1 MNRVAAELIGT
12 VFYIGKLPLAPGT
25 WASIFAVLCW
35 YFLFQSVNHFVLP
48 AISIFLFLIGGI
60 ASDTIVK
67 HSKEHDPSR
76 IVIDEWVGQWVAL
89 SMMPINIRT
98 GVVAFV
104 AFRIF
109 DIIKPWPVRKMEKI
123 PGGWGIMADDVMAGI
138 MAYFV
143 VLIFNAV
150 IL

>member
-1 MNRVAAELIGT
+1 MNRVAAEWIGT

-35 YFLFQSVNHFVLP
+35 YFLFQSINHFVLP
-48 AISIFLFLIGGI
+48 AISMFLFLIGGI
-60 ASDTIVK
+60 ASDIIVK
-67 HSKEHDPSR
+67 YSKENDPSR

-89 SMMPINIRT
+89 SMMPVNFIT

-109 DIIKPWPVRKMEKI
+109 DIIKPGPVRKMEKI

-143 VLIFNAV
+143 VLIFYAV

>member
-1 MNRVAAELIGT
+1 MNRVAAEWIGT

-109 DIIKPWPVRKMEKI
+109 DIIKLGPVRKMEKI

>member
-109 DIIKPWPVRKMEKI
+109 DIIKLGPVRKMEKI
-123 PGGWGIMADDVMAGI
+123 PGGWGIMADDVMAGV

>member
-1 MNRVAAELIGT
+1 MNRVAAEWIGT

-109 DIIKPWPVRKMEKI
+109 DIIKPGPVSKMEKI

>member
-1 MNRVAAELIGT
+1 MNRVAAEWIGT

-89 SMMPINIRT
+89 SMMPVNIRT

-123 PGGWGIMADDVMAGI
+123 PGGWGVMADDVMAGI

>member
-1 MNRVAAELIGT
+1 MNRVVAEWIGT

-98 GVVAFV
+98 GVVAFI

-109 DIIKPWPVRKMEKI
+109 DIIKPGPVRKMENI
-123 PGGWGIMADDVMAGI
+123 PGGWGIMSDDVMAGI

-143 VLIFNAV
+143 VLIFNVV

>member
-1 MNRVAAELIGT
+1 MNRVAAEWIGT

-25 WASIFAVLCW
+25 WASVFAVLCW

-89 SMMPINIRT
+89 SMMPINIMT

-109 DIIKPWPVRKMEKI
+109 DIIKPGPVRKMEKI

-150 IL
+150 II

>member
-1 MNRVAAELIGT
+1 MNRVAAEWIGT

-25 WASIFAVLCW
+25 WASVFAVLCW

-67 HSKEHDPSR
+67 DSKEHDPSR

-89 SMMPINIRT
+89 FMMPINIRT

-109 DIIKPWPVRKMEKI
+109 DIIKPGPVRKMENI

>member
-1 MNRVAAELIGT
+1 MNRVAAEWIGT

-35 YFLFQSVNHFVLP
+35 YFLFQSVNHFFLP

-109 DIIKPWPVRKMEKI
+109 DIIKPGPVRKMEKI

-138 MAYFV
+138 MAYFG
-143 VLIFNAV
+143 VLIFNAL

>member
-1 MNRVAAELIGT
+1 MNRVAAEWIGT

-67 HSKEHDPSR
+67 DTKEHDPSR

-109 DIIKPWPVRKMEKI
+109 DIIKPGPVRKMEKI

>member
-1 MNRVAAELIGT
+1 MNSVAAEWIGT

-109 DIIKPWPVRKMEKI
+109 DIIKPGPVRKMEKI

>member
-1 MNRVAAELIGT
+1 MNRVAAEWIGT

-109 DIIKPWPVRKMEKI
+109 DIIKPGPVRKMEKRA
-123 PGGWGIMADDVMAGI
+123 GGWGIMADDVMAGI

>member
-1 MNRVAAELIGT
+1 MNSVAAEWIGT

-109 DIIKPWPVRKMEKI
+109 DIIKPGPVRKMERI

>member
-1 MNRVAAELIGT
+1 MNRVAAEWIGT

>member
-1 MNRVAAELIGT
+1 MNRVTAELIGT

-35 YFLFQSVNHFVLP
+35 YILFQSVNHLVLP
-48 AISIFLFLIGGI
+48 AVSIFLFLIGGI
-60 ASDTIVK
+60 ASDTIVN

-89 SMMPINIRT
+89 SMMPVNIRT
-98 GVVAFV
+98 GIVAFV

-109 DIIKPWPVRKMEKI
+109 DIIKPGPVRKMEKI

-143 VLIFNAV
+143 VLIFYAV

>member
-1 MNRVAAELIGT
+1 MNRVAAEWIGT

-109 DIIKPWPVRKMEKI
+109 DIIKPGPVRKMEKI
-123 PGGWGIMADDVMAGI
+123 PGGWGIMADDVVAGI

-143 VLIFNAV
+143 VLIFYAV

>member
-1 MNRVAAELIGT
+1 MNRVAAEWIGT

-60 ASDTIVK
+60 ASDTILK

-98 GVVAFV
+98 GVVAFI

-109 DIIKPWPVRKMEKI
+109 DIIKPGPVRKMEKI

-143 VLIFNAV
+143 VLIFYAV

>member
-1 MNRVAAELIGT
+1 MNRVAAEWIGT

-67 HSKEHDPSR
+67 DTKEHDPSR

-98 GVVAFV
+98 GVVAFI

-109 DIIKPWPVRKMEKI
+109 DIIKPGPVRKMENI

-143 VLIFNAV
+143 VLIFNVV

>member
-1 MNRVAAELIGT
+1 MNRAAAEWIGT

-25 WASIFAVLCW
+25 WSSILAVLCW

-67 HSKEHDPSR
+67 DSKEHDPSR

-109 DIIKPWPVRKMEKI
+109 DIIKPGPVRKMEKI

>member
-1 MNRVAAELIGT
+1 MNRVAAEWIGT

-109 DIIKPWPVRKMEKI
+109 DIIKFGPVRKMEKI

>member
-1 MNRVAAELIGT
+1 MNPVAAEWIGT

-25 WASIFAVLCW
+25 WASILAVLFW
-35 YFLFQSVNHFVLP
+35 YFLFQYVNHFVLP

-67 HSKEHDPSR
+67 DSKEHDPSR

-89 SMMPINIRT
+89 SMMPVNIRT
-98 GVVAFV
+98 VIVAFV

-109 DIIKPWPVRKMEKI
+109 DIIKHGPVRKMEKI

>member
-1 MNRVAAELIGT
+1 MNRVTAELICT

-48 AISIFLFLIGGI
+48 AVSIFLFLIGGI
-60 ASDTIVK
+60 ASDTIVN

-89 SMMPINIRT
+89 SMMPVNIRT
-98 GVVAFV
+98 GIVAFV

-109 DIIKPWPVRKMEKI
+109 DIIKPGPVRKMEKI

-143 VLIFNAV
+143 VLIFYAV

>member
-1 MNRVAAELIGT
+1 MNRVAAEWIGT

-35 YFLFQSVNHFVLP
+35 YFLFQSVNNFVLP

-67 HSKEHDPSR
+67 DTKEHDPSR

-98 GVVAFV
+98 GVVAFI

-109 DIIKPWPVRKMEKI
+109 DIIKPGPVRKMENI
-123 PGGWGIMADDVMAGI
+123 SGGWGIMADDVMAGI

-143 VLIFNAV
+143 VLIFNVV

>member
-12 VFYIGKLPLAPGT
+12 VFFIGKLPLAPGT

-109 DIIKPWPVRKMEKI
+109 DIIKFGPVRKMEKI
-123 PGGWGIMADDVMAGI
+123 PGGWGIMADDVMAGV

-143 VLIFNAV
+143 VLIYNTV

>member
-67 HSKEHDPSR
+67 DSKEHDPSR

-109 DIIKPWPVRKMEKI
+109 DIIKPGPVRKMEKI

>member
-1 MNRVAAELIGT
+1 MNRVAAEWIGT

-67 HSKEHDPSR
+67 HSKENDPSK

-89 SMMPINIRT
+89 FMMPVNIRT
-98 GVVAFV
+98 GVVAFI

-109 DIIKPWPVRKMEKI
+109 DIIKPGPVRKIENI
-123 PGGWGIMADDVMAGI
+123 PGGWGVMADDVMAGI

-143 VLIFNAV
+143 VLIFNVV

>member
-1 MNRVAAELIGT
+1 MNRVAAEWIGT

-89 SMMPINIRT
+89 FMMPINIRT

-109 DIIKPWPVRKMEKI
+109 DIIKLGPVRKMEKI

>member
-1 MNRVAAELIGT
+1 MNRVAAEWIGT

-138 MAYFV
+138 IAYFV

>member
-1 MNRVAAELIGT
+1 M
-12 VFYIGKLPLAPGT
+12 
-25 WASIFAVLCW
+25 
-35 YFLFQSVNHFVLP
+35 
-48 AISIFLFLIGGI
+48 IGGI

-67 HSKEHDPSR
+67 NSKEHDPSR

-89 SMMPINIRT
+89 SMMPVNIRT
-98 GVVAFV
+98 GIVAFV

-109 DIIKPWPVRKMEKI
+109 DIIKPGPVRKMEKI

-143 VLIFNAV
+143 VLIFYAV

>member
-1 MNRVAAELIGT
+1 MNRVAAEWIGT

-67 HSKEHDPSR
+67 DSKEHDPSR

-109 DIIKPWPVRKMEKI
+109 DIIKPGPVRKMEKI

-143 VLIFNAV
+143 VLLFNAF

>member
-1 MNRVAAELIGT
+1 
-12 VFYIGKLPLAPGT
+12 
-25 WASIFAVLCW
+25 
-35 YFLFQSVNHFVLP
+35 
-48 AISIFLFLIGGI
+48 
-60 ASDTIVK
+60 
-67 HSKEHDPSR
+67 
-76 IVIDEWVGQWVAL
+76 
-89 SMMPINIRT
+89 MMPINIGT

-109 DIIKPWPVRKMEKI
+109 DIIKPGPVRKMENI

-143 VLIFNAV
+143 VLIFNVV